1 MSFYLFSNQYSTIL
15 IEFIFFTCFTQKMFA
30 HLPQQKQ
37 TNPIYNEKGDAKY
50 MSKISDSS
58 AE

>member
-1 MSFYLFSNQYSTIL
+1 M
-15 IEFIFFTCFTQKMFA
+15 EFIYFTCLTQKLFA

-37 TNPIYNEKGDAKY
+37 TNPIYNEKDDTKY

-58 AE
+58 TE